1 MLLDRMNILRHII
14 KVFLILL
21 FVFIAIGLD
30 CRMQITRYSIFSE
43 KISGPV
49 KIVLLADLHS
59 CNYGKGEQRLVNKI
73 DLFKPDIILLA
84 GDIYDN
90 RTSNKRTSD
99 FLHNIGPRYRCF
111 YVTGNHEVMSGVLD
125 SIKKDIRSSSI
136 TILEGQ
142 TETICIGNDSICI
155 SGMPDLTELGNNIN
169 FERYIDHAATKCNF
183 NNFSIFLSHRPE
195 MIPTYLKAGFDLSCV
210 GHYHG
215 GLWRL
220 PYIKEGLFATD
231 HPEECKYT
239 GGIYKKENQI
249 VVVSRGLYRSILSI
263 PRFFNRPELVEITIW
278 PRSYE

>member
-1 MLLDRMNILRHII
+1 MLLDRMNTLRLII
-14 KVFLILL
+14 QVFLILL

-43 KISGPV
+43 KISKPL
-49 KIVLLADLHS
+49 KITLLADLHS
-59 CNYGKGEQRLVNKI
+59 CNYGKAERRIINKI

-90 RTSNKRTSD
+90 NASNKRTSD

-111 YVTGNHEVMSGVLD
+111 YVTGNHEVMSGFLD
-125 SIKKDIRSSSI
+125 SIKKDVRASSI

-155 SGMPDLTELGNNIN
+155 SGMPDMIELGNNIS
-169 FERYIDHAATKCNF
+169 FERYIDTAARKCNF

-220 PYIKEGLFATD
+220 PYIKEGLLATD

-239 GGIYKKENQI
+239 GGIYKKGNQA
-249 VVVSRGLYRSILSI
+249 VVVSRGLYRSIISI
-263 PRFFNRPELVEITIW
+263 PRFFNRPELVEITLLPIN
-278 PRSYE
+278 YE